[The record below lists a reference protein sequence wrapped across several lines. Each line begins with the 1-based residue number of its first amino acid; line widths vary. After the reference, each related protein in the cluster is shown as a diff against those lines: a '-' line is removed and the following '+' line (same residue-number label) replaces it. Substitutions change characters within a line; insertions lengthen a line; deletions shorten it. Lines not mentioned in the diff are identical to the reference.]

1 MLLGYALQEV
11 LIRWHKPQEYAQN
24 LHYFN
29 EKVLIAY
36 LVTIFKLC
44 SNIFPDQ
51 ERFSL
56 LRSLTKYAWPLLIE
70 KESFNEFANQFF
82 RE

>member
-44 SNIFPDQ
+44 PNIFPD
-51 ERFSL
+51 
-56 LRSLTKYAWPLLIE
+56 
-70 KESFNEFANQFF
+70 
-82 RE
+82 